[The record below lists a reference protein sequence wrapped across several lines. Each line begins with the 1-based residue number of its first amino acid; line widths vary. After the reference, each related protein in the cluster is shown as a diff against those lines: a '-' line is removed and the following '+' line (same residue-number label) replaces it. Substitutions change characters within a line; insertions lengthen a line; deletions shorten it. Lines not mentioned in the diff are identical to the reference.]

1 MMKRFIVLISLIALG
16 SSVFAQK
23 IDRSK
28 KPQAGPAPTIH
39 LSDSKSFVLP
49 NGLKVF
55 VVENNKLPRVS
66 FSLAL
71 DNDPVMEGQAT
82 GYVDLTGGLLGTA
95 TTTKSKEQLDA
106 AIDMLGANFSISADG
121 FFAAS
126 LSKHSEAILAIVSDI
141 ILNPVFKQEELDK
154 QKKLMISGLQT
165 GKDDAN
171 TIAGN
176 VRNSLVYGANHPYG
190 EIMTEA
196 TIEQV
201 NLNMIENH
209 FRTYF
214 RPNVGYL
221 AVVGDIKF
229 DDAKRLIE
237 RYFGSWEKKEVP
249 RHSYA
254 MPTPPKGRRVIVVNK
269 AGAVQ
274 TVINVAH
281 PIDFKPGSPDA
292 IAINATNNILGAGDA
307 RLFNNLRETYGY
319 TYGAYS
325 DMSSDKLVGE
335 FNAYAQVRTAV
346 TDSSVTQF
354 IYELNRLRNEDA
366 PLDEVQGILNF
377 MTGNFG
383 RSLERPQTVANF
395 AINIERYNL
404 DKDYYKT
411 YLQRLNSLNSADVK
425 RIANKYIQPDNA
437 YIICVGNKD
446 EIAGKLAVFA
456 QSGKVEFYDNYGKP
470 VKAITTPIPA
480 GVTAESVL
488 KNYVSVVGGE
498 ANWKKIKDL
507 KVVMGATIQG
517 MSLEQTIAKKAPDKF
532 MSEAKINGSMVVQ
545 KVVYDGKKAK
555 QSGMQGSKMIEGTD
569 LEDLAESATM
579 LAELLYFDK
588 TYSLSLRGIE
598 LVGDKEAY
606 LVEVTNAKGKKS
618 SHFFD
623 TKTGFKLREIST
635 NEGPEGPMTQTTDF
649 SDYKDVKGGIKVP
662 GKMTVD
668 LGGQLVEMTLKLAEA
683 NTKMKDADFAVE

>member
-1 MMKRFIVLISLIALG
+1 MMKRFTVLLTLLALG

-28 KPQAGPAPTIH
+28 KPAAGPAPAIQ
-39 LSDSKSFVLP
+39 LKDSKSFVLP

-55 VVENNKLPRVS
+55 VVENSKLPRVS
-66 FSLAL
+66 FSLVL
-71 DNDPVMEGQAT
+71 DNDPVMEGKAA
-82 GYVDLTGGLLGTA
+82 GYVELTGGLLGTA
-95 TTTKSKEQLDA
+95 TATKSKEQLDA
-106 AIDMLGANFSISADG
+106 AIDLLGANFSISADG

-154 QKKLMISGLQT
+154 QKKLLISGLQT
-165 GKDDAN
+165 NKDDAN
-171 TIAGN
+171 AIATN
-176 VRNSLVYGANHPYG
+176 VRNALVYGPNHPYG
-190 EIMTEA
+190 EIMTESSL
-196 TIEQV
+196 EQV

-229 DDAKRLIE
+229 EDAKRMIE

-274 TVINVAH
+274 TVINIAH
-281 PIDFKPGSPDA
+281 PIDFKPGSSDA
-292 IAINATNNILGAGDA
+292 IAINATNNILGGGDA

-346 TDSSVTQF
+346 TDSAVTQF
-354 IYELNRLRNEDA
+354 IYELDRLRNEDA
-366 PLDEVQGILNF
+366 PQEEVQGILNF
-377 MTGNFG
+377 MTGNFA

-404 DKDYYKT
+404 EKDYYKT
-411 YLQRLNSLNSADVK
+411 YLQRLNALNAVDVK
-425 RIANKYIQPDNA
+425 RIANKYIQPDNT
-437 YIICVGNKD
+437 YIICVGSKD
-446 EIAGKLAVFA
+446 EIASKLAVFA
-456 QSGKVEFYDNYGKP
+456 QSGKVEFYDNYGQP

-480 GVTAESVL
+480 GVTGESVL
-488 KNYVSVVGGE
+488 RSYVEAVGGE

-507 KVVMGATIQG
+507 KVTMGATVQN
-517 MSLEQTIAKKAPDKF
+517 MALEQTIAKKSPDKF

-545 KVVYDGKKAK
+545 KIVYDGKKAK
-555 QSGMQGSKMIEGTD
+555 QSGMQGSKMLEGEE
-569 LEDLAESATM
+569 LEELGESAAM
-579 LAELLYFDK
+579 LSELLYFGNG
-588 TYSLSLRGIE
+588 YSLSLKGIE
-598 LVGDKEAY
+598 LVGEKEAY

-623 TKTGFKLREIST
+623 TKTGLKLREIST
-635 NEGPEGPMTQTTDF
+635 SEGPEGPMTQTTDY
-649 SDYKDVKGGIKVP
+649 SDYQDVKGGIKVP
-662 GKMTVD
+662 GKMSVD
-668 LGGQLVEMTLKLAEA
+668 LGIQVVELTLKLAET
-683 NTKMKDADFAVE
+683 NTKMKDTDFSVE